1 MRDIYICLI
10 TILLSNFLFSQQSA
24 AQQSAAQQDS
34 LDTKLLN
41 EITVIG
47 YDANRKLLQTPG
59 AVALIN
65 PQQIT
70 AFDETSVV
78 PALNTVPG
86 VRMEQRSPGSYR
98 IAIRGSMLRAPFGVR
113 NVKVYWN
120 NIPFTEPSGS
130 TNFNLLDVINMGK
143 IEVIKGPAGSIY
155 GAGTGGVVNIQ
166 SESPRQRKDYI
177 GAEAL
182 LGSYGLQRYATTVNQ
197 ATENATYSFKYAHQE
212 SDGYREHTSFERD
225 VIQLNGNFQM
235 SEKREVTANFL
246 YADLQYDIPG
256 GLNIDQYNENP
267 RQARPGNP
275 FVQGA
280 VESNAGID
288 QQYLLIGLSHN
299 YKWDENFSN
308 LTTIYGDH
316 SFFNNPFLFDYK
328 RDSRMG
334 GGGRTRFDYVADIA
348 GVQTRFTLGGEYQTA
363 TNIARNFGNNQ
374 GQAGDLNFDDELRT
388 SQSLLFTRAELE
400 LPEDFFLTV
409 GVSRNNLRYDIN
421 RLVDNNLDSAYRA
434 VKDFDPVWIPRIGL
448 AKQFNNIALH
458 GSISYGFS
466 PPTIEDVRT
475 NEGSI
480 NLGLQPEE
488 GINYEA
494 GVRGNTLNGKL
505 NFDITAFY
513 FQLDET
519 IVQQQSERGT
529 VLFTNTGSTDQRGL
543 EAAFTYFAIQEN
555 EGLMKNLEFQLSY
568 TLHNFEFKEYTKF
581 EDEALQVYSGN
592 QLTGVAPNILVL
604 AATLETGAGFYLNGS
619 LNYTDEIP
627 LDDANTVY
635 ADAYQLVLLK
645 AGYRFT
651 LSDQLNAEVFAGV
664 NNLLDQKYSLG
675 NDLNAF
681 GNRFYQPAPDR
692 NYYGGLKVFF
702 GY

>member
-1 MRDIYICLI
+1 MRKSYLLI
-10 TILLSNFLFSQQSA
+10 ILILLAYPTFG
-24 AQQSAAQQDS
+24 QQDS
-34 LDTKLLN
+34 LYSDTKLLN

-59 AVALIN
+59 AVALVT

-130 TNFNLLDVINMGK
+130 TSFNLLDVINMGK

-166 SESPRQRKDYI
+166 SESARQRKDYT
-177 GAEAL
+177 GAEAM
-182 LGSYGLQRYATTVNQ
+182 LGSYGLQRYATTVNKV
-197 ATENATYSFKYAHQE
+197 TENATYSFKYAHQE
-212 SDGYREHTSFERD
+212 SDGYREHTNFERD
-225 VIQLNGNFQM
+225 VIQLHGNFEM
-235 SEKREVTANFL
+235 SDQREVSANFL
-246 YADLQYDIPG
+246 YSDLQYQIPG
-256 GLNIDQYNENP
+256 GLNIDQFNENP
-267 RQARPGNP
+267 RQARPGNQ
-275 FVQGA
+275 FVQGS
-280 VESNAGID
+280 VESDAGID
-288 QQYLLIGLSHN
+288 QKYLLIGVSHN
-299 YKWDENFSN
+299 YEWNDRFSN

-316 SFFNNPFLFDYK
+316 SFFRNPFLFDYK

-374 GQAGDLNFDDELRT
+374 GEPGDLNFDDELR
-388 SQSLLFTRAELE
+388 SNQSLVFTRAELE

-409 GVSRNNLRYDIN
+409 GISRNNLRYDIN
-421 RLVDNNLDSAYRA
+421 RLVDNNLDSAYQA
-434 VKDFDPVWIPRIGL
+434 VKDFDPVWVPRIGL
-448 AKQFNNIALH
+448 AKQFNNLAFH

-480 NLGLQPEE
+480 NLDLQPEQ

-543 EAAFTYFAIQEN
+543 ESAFTYFALQES
-555 EGLMKNLEFQLSY
+555 EGLIKDLQFQLSY

-581 EDEALQVYSGN
+581 EDEALQDYSGN

-604 AATLETGAGFYLNGS
+604 AAALETNIGFYLNGS
-619 LNYTDEIP
+619 LNFTDEIP

-635 ADAYQLVLLK
+635 ADAYQLVLVK
-645 AGYRFT
+645 AGYRFD
-651 LSDQLNAEVFAGV
+651 LGGKLRAEVFAGV

-681 GNRFYQPAPDR
+681 GNRFFQPAPDR
-692 NYYGGLKVFF
+692 NYYGGLKVLLD
-702 GY
+702 Y

>member
-1 MRDIYICLI
+1 MRTIYTCLA
-10 TILLSNFLFSQQSA
+10 TLFLVSPIM
-24 AQQSAAQQDS
+24 AQQDS

-59 AVALIN
+59 AVALVT
-65 PQQIT
+65 PQQIN

-78 PALNTVPG
+78 SALNTVPG

-130 TNFNLLDVINMGK
+130 TAFNLLDVSNMGK
-143 IEVIKGPAGSIY
+143 IELIKGPAGSIY

-166 SESPRQRKDYI
+166 SKSSRQRQDYVS
-177 GAEAL
+177 AEAM
-182 LGSYGLQRYATTVNQ
+182 LGSYGLQRYATTINQVN
-197 ATENATYSFKYAHQE
+197 ENATYSFKYAHQE
-212 SDGYREHTSFERD
+212 SDGYREHTNFERD
-225 VIQLNGNFQM
+225 VIQLHGSFEL
-235 SEKREVTANFL
+235 SEKREVSANFL
-246 YADLQYDIPG
+246 YSDLQYDIPG

-267 RQARPGNP
+267 RQARPGNQ
-275 FVQGA
+275 FVQGSVA
-280 VESNAGID
+280 SNAGID
-288 QQYLLIGLSHN
+288 QKYLLLGLSHN
-299 YKWDENFSN
+299 YEWSDRLSN
-308 LTTIYGDH
+308 QTTIYGDH
-316 SFFNNPFLFDYK
+316 SFFRNPFLFDYK

-334 GGGRTRFDYVADIA
+334 GGGRTRFDYLANI
-348 GVQTRFTLGGEYQTA
+348 GSIQTRFTLGGEYQTA
-363 TNIARNFGNNQ
+363 TNIARNYGNIQ
-374 GQAGDLNFDDELRT
+374 GEPGDLNFDDELRST
-388 SQSLLFTRAELE
+388 QSLVFTRAELE
-400 LPEDFFLTV
+400 LPEEFFLTL
-409 GVSRNNLRYDIN
+409 GVSRNHLNYDIN
-421 RLVDNNLDSAYRA
+421 RLVDNNLDSAYRV

-448 AKQFNNIALH
+448 TKQLNNIAFH
-458 GSISYGFS
+458 GSVSYGFS

-480 NLGLQPEE
+480 NLDLAPEQ

-494 GVRGNTLNGKL
+494 GIRGNTLGEKL
-505 NFDITAFY
+505 NFDVTAFY

-543 EAAFTYFAIQEN
+543 EAAFTYFALQEN
-555 EGLMKNLEFQLSY
+555 EGLIKNLELQLSY
-568 TLHNFEFKEYTKF
+568 TLHHFEFKEYTKF
-581 EDEALQVYSGN
+581 ENEALQDYSGN

-604 AATLETGAGFYLNGS
+604 AVALETNIGFYLNGS

-627 LDDANTVY
+627 LDDANTVF
-635 ADAYQLVLLK
+635 ANDYQLVLLK
-645 AGYRFT
+645 AGYRFK
-651 LSDQLNAEVFAGV
+651 LADKLNAEIFFGV
-664 NNLLDQKYSLG
+664 NNLLNQKYSLG

-681 GNRFYQPAPDR
+681 GNRFYQPAPNR
-692 NYYGGLKVFF
+692 NYFGGLKV
-702 GY
+702 YLDY